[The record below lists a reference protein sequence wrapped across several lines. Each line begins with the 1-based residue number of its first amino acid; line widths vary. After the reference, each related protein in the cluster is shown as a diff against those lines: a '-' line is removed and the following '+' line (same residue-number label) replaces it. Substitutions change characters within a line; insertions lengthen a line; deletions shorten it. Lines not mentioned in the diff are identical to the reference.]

1 MDVVDAFPSVKSK
14 DVLDWLTEGRSMY
27 IDEFGRFQRLANPG
41 WFSWYAAKAITDLVT
56 FKGFLPRGAPT
67 SPRIFDLICEPLDK
81 ALQKLG
87 IPLQEQKRLAGVA
100 VDAVFD
106 SVSVATTFKETLEKA
121 GVMVSLGTKDET
133 PVAFERWTFKLD
145 GTANTQPKFAYVDT
159 AAKVLG
165 ESLVRQLKEKHVEGC
180 LFHLD
185 ECKNI
190 ADREV
195 GWLARCFV

>member
-1 MDVVDAFPSVKSK
+1 LPAYKRG
-14 DVLDWLTEGRSMY
+14 E
-27 IDEFGRFQRLANPG
+27 
-41 WFSWYAAKAITDLVT
+41 AA
-56 FKGFLPRGAPT
+56 AP
-67 SPRIFDLICEPLDK
+67 
-81 ALQKLG
+81 
-87 IPLQEQKRLAGVA
+87 VA
-100 VDAVFD
+100 VDTLSGSYLAEIPPEDAQHYTWKFLSTTQGRR
-106 SVSVATTFKETLEKA
+106 SVVPTILEMVIQRLEKA